1 MAHEVTM
8 PQMGYDMTEGTINE
22 WRVNEGDQ
30 VSRGDVIA
38 SIATDKADID
48 IEAYADGVLRKIVV
62 QPGQT
67 VAVGTVIAWIGD
79 ADEEVPDAGGGGEQK
94 EEAAPRQESRTAARR
109 ERGAAVADEEE
120 GAGEPEQAAAQSRG
134 ESPSGAS
141 AGQPTEDRGTA
152 GGVAPAGEKEESAH
166 QPKAKQDDQQAGGEL
181 AVPEQ
186 RHTAE
191 PSPPEADDG
200 PSGNGRVK
208 ASPYARKRAAELGV
222 DLGGIR
228 GSGPGGRIVAQDVE
242 RALEASAQRK
252 PAGKE
257 PEDEQAAAKPA
268 AKAGEESPPKPAAA
282 QGEPAKAGAPQVSAG
297 DDPYSEEEPS
307 RLRRALARAMV
318 EAKTTVPHF
327 YLTVDV
333 DAEPLL
339 RLRAEVNEL
348 GPETPKLSVTDLLVR
363 ACALT
368 LQSHPQLNASWIDG
382 TVRRYERSNVAVAV
396 ALADGLIAPTL
407 RNVDGMSMRELAE
420 RLHDLVART
429 KSNRLRQE
437 ELSGGHMAVSN
448 LGMFGIEEF
457 AAIITPPQSSVLAV
471 GGVRDTPVV
480 VDGAVRPGKRMRM
493 TLAVDHRVTD
503 GAQGAEALARIRWL
517 LEHPAALLV

>member
-22 WRVNEGDQ
+22 WRVKEGDR
-30 VSRGDVIA
+30 VSRGDTIA

-48 IEAYADGVLRKIVV
+48 IEAYADGVLRKIIA

-67 VAVGTVIAWIGD
+67 VAVGTVIAWIG
-79 ADEEVPDAGGGGEQK
+79 EEGEEIPAAGAAAAASSQNGGGEQPK
-94 EEAAPRQESRTAARR
+94 EGAEDRTGSRTATRR
-109 ERGAAVADEEE
+109 QRTGDAAAEK
-120 GAGEPEQAAAQSRG
+120 GAGEPEQAAAESRAG
-134 ESPSGAS
+134 SPSGA
-141 AGQPTEDRGTA
+141 ATGQPSGDSGPDA
-152 GGVAPAGEKEESAH
+152 AAPA
-166 QPKAKQDDQQAGGEL
+166 PAKPGDGDAAQAPGGEL
-181 AVPEQ
+181 AVPDQ
-186 RHTAE
+186 AATAD
-191 PSPPEADDG
+191 A

-222 DLGGIR
+222 DLGSVQ

-242 RALEASAQRK
+242 RALAAGAEK
-252 PAGKE
+252 PAGSQQTGAE
-257 PEDEQAAAKPA
+257 AKPVEP
-268 AKAGEESPPKPAAA
+268 GA
-282 QGEPAKAGAPQVSAG
+282 QPAPQPVSAG
-297 DDPYSEEEPS
+297 DDPYTDAEPS

-333 DAEPLL
+333 DAAPLL
-339 RLRAEVNEL
+339 RLRAEVNSL
-348 GPETPKLSVTDLLVR
+348 GPEAPRLSVNDLIVR

-368 LQSHPQLNASWIDG
+368 LQTHPQLNAAWIDG
-382 TVRRYERSNVAVAV
+382 RMRRFQRSNVSVAV

-407 RNVDGMSMRELAE
+407 RNLDGISMRELAE
-420 RLHDLVART
+420 RLHDLVARA

-448 LGMFGIEEF
+448 LGMFGIEQF
-457 AAIITPPQSSVLAV
+457 SAIITPPQSSVLAV
-471 GGVRDTPVV
+471 GAVRDEPVV
-480 VDGAVRPGKRMRM
+480 VDGRIEPGKRMRLN
-493 TLAVDHRVTD
+493 LAVDHRVTD

>member
-22 WRVNEGDQ
+22 WRVKEGDP

-48 IEAYADGVLRKIVV
+48 IEAYADGVLRRIVV

-67 VAVGTVIAWIGD
+67 VPVGTVIAWIGE
-79 ADEEVPDAGGGGEQK
+79 ADEEVPAGGGSEPPA
-94 EEAAPRQESRTAARR
+94 EAKPEAQPNGKLRAAQPESRTATRR

-120 GAGEPEQAAAQSRG
+120 GAGEPEQAAAQARG
-134 ESPSGAS
+134 GSPSGAA

-152 GGVAPAGEKEESAH
+152 GGGAPAEAPQDSAPP
-166 QPKAKQDDQQAGGEL
+166 PKAAEEKGGGEL
-181 AVPEQ
+181 AVPEPPS
-186 RHTAE
+186 TAQ
-191 PSPPEADDG
+191 PPPEGEA

-222 DLGGIR
+222 DLAAVR

-242 RALEASAQRK
+242 RALSEGAHK
-252 PAGKE
+252 PGA
-257 PEDEQAAAKPA
+257 PAKPA
-268 AKAGEESPPKPAAA
+268 EAR
-282 QGEPAKAGAPQVSAG
+282 QGEAAPADAKPPEGKHAERAPAPVSA
-297 DDPYSEEEPS
+297 DDDAYTDEEPS

-348 GPETPKLSVTDLLVR
+348 GPESPRLSVTDLIVR

-368 LQSHPQLNASWIDG
+368 LQSHRQLNAAWIDG
-382 TVRRYERSNVAVAV
+382 RVRRFERSNVAVAV

-407 RNVDGMSMRELAE
+407 RNLDGLSMRQLAE
-420 RLHDLVART
+420 RLHDLVARA

-457 AAIITPPQSSVLAV
+457 AAIITPPQSCVLAV
-471 GGVRDTPVV
+471 GAVRDTAVV
-480 VDGAVRPGKRMRM
+480 NDGSVKPGKRMRM

-503 GAQGAEALARIRWL
+503 GAQGADALARIKWL

>member
-22 WRVNEGDQ
+22 WRVKEGDP
-30 VSRGDVIA
+30 VSRGDTIA

-48 IEAYADGVLRKIVV
+48 IEAYADGVLRKIIV

-67 VAVGTVIAWIGD
+67 VAVGTVIAWIGEADEDVPESGEPDKAAAASRAEKQESAPAPPKAD
-79 ADEEVPDAGGGGEQK
+79 ADNGGG
-94 EEAAPRQESRTAARR
+94 TA
-109 ERGAAVADEEE
+109 
-120 GAGEPEQAAAQSRG
+120 
-134 ESPSGAS
+134 
-141 AGQPTEDRGTA
+141 
-152 GGVAPAGEKEESAH
+152 EKT
-166 QPKAKQDDQQAGGEL
+166 GGEL

-186 RHTAE
+186 RRAAA
-191 PSPPEADDG
+191 SPTEGDVDAAPG
-200 PSGNGRVK
+200 GNGRVK

-222 DLGGIR
+222 DLAGVR

-242 RALEASAQRK
+242 KALEAGATPAKGKAEAQAKPDTSAEQ
-252 PAGKE
+252 
-257 PEDEQAAAKPA
+257 PEAEAAPPEKPA
-268 AKAGEESPPKPAAA
+268 AKPQQAAA
-282 QGEPAKAGAPQVSAG
+282 AAKAPQQPAPVSAG
-297 DDPYSEEEPS
+297 DDPYSDTEPS

-339 RLRAEVNEL
+339 RLRAEVNQL
-348 GPETPKLSVTDLLVR
+348 GPETPKLSVTDLIVR
-363 ACALT
+363 ACAMT
-368 LQSHPQLNASWIDG
+368 LQSHAQLNAAWIDG
-382 TVRRYERSNVAVAV
+382 TMRRFERSNVSVAV
-396 ALADGLIAPTL
+396 ALSDGLIAPTL
-407 RNVDGMSMRELAE
+407 RNLDGISMRELAE
-420 RLHDLVART
+420 RLHDLVARA

-457 AAIITPPQSSVLAV
+457 AAIITPPQSAVLAV
-471 GGVRDTPVV
+471 GAVRDTPVV
-480 VDGAVRPGKRMRM
+480 VDGAVKPGKRMRM

-503 GAQGAEALARIRWL
+503 GAQGAEALDRIKWL

>member
-8 PQMGYDMTEGTINE
+8 PQMGYDMTEGTVNE
-22 WRVNEGDQ
+22 WRVKEGDR
-30 VSRGDVIA
+30 VARGDVIA

-62 QPGQT
+62 GPGRT
-67 VAVGTVIAWIGD
+67 VPVGTVIAWIGEP
-79 ADEEVPDAGGGGEQK
+79 DEAVPGDGDGSAPAQPAAKAGDEPERETGGSAQ
-94 EEAAPRQESRTAARR
+94 AAGSPTAARR
-109 ERGAAVADEEE
+109 ERGSE
-120 GAGEPEQAAAQSRG
+120 GARQSK
-134 ESPSGAS
+134 
-141 AGQPTEDRGTA
+141 
-152 GGVAPAGEKEESAH
+152 PAGEKGG
-166 QPKAKQDDQQAGGEL
+166 GGEL
-181 AVPEQ
+181 AVPDQ
-186 RHTAE
+186 SSRAE
-191 PSPPEADDG
+191 APPEEVDAG
-200 PSGNGRVK
+200 PSGNGRLK

-222 DLGGIR
+222 DLSAVQ

-242 RALEASAQRK
+242 RALAEGATPPAQPKADIEKAPATATSRPEPEAATAPSHPKPEAASAPTS
-252 PAGKE
+252 PAR
-257 PEDEQAAAKPA
+257 APA
-268 AKAGEESPPKPAAA
+268 AP
-282 QGEPAKAGAPQVSAG
+282 VSAE
-297 DDPYSEEEPS
+297 DDPYTDAEPS

-333 DAEPLL
+333 DAEALL

-348 GPETPKLSVTDLLVR
+348 GPETPKLSVTDLIVR

-368 LQSHPQLNASWIDG
+368 LQSHAQLNAAWIDG
-382 TVRRYERSNVAVAV
+382 NVRYFERSNVSVAV

-407 RNVDGMSMRELAE
+407 RNIDRMSMRELAE
-420 RLHDLVART
+420 RLHDLTARA

-480 VDGAVRPGKRMRM
+480 AEGAVRPGKRMRM

-503 GAQGAEALARIRWL
+503 GAQGAEALSRIRWL

>member
-1 MAHEVTM
+1 VAHEVTM

-22 WRVNEGDQ
+22 WRVKEGDP
-30 VSRGDVIA
+30 VTRGDTLA

-67 VAVGTVIAWIGD
+67 VPVGTVIAWIGEP
-79 ADEEVPDAGGGGEQK
+79 DEDVPDSGGSNGSAGGGNK
-94 EEAAPRQESRTAARR
+94 AAEAPP
-109 ERGAAVADEEE
+109 AD
-120 GAGEPEQAAAQSRG
+120 AEQAAAQTRA
-134 ESPSGAS
+134 ESPSGAA
-141 AGQPTEDRGTA
+141 AGQPQEDRGTQ
-152 GGVAPAGEKEESAH
+152 GGVAPQGEADEAEAPKPNAEGGAKPES
-166 QPKAKQDDQQAGGEL
+166 AGGEL

-186 RHTAE
+186 PGTPDA
-191 PSPPEADDG
+191 PSQTDAA

-222 DLGGIR
+222 DLTGVR

-242 RALEASAQRK
+242 RALSEGAKQPEK
-252 PAGKE
+252 PA
-257 PEDEQAAAKPA
+257 PQQTAAAAPQQQKPSGA
-268 AKAGEESPPKPAAA
+268 E
-282 QGEPAKAGAPQVSAG
+282 APQVSAE
-297 DDPYSEEEPS
+297 DDPYSEAEPS
-307 RLRRALARAMV
+307 RLRRAVARAMV

-339 RLRAEVNEL
+339 RLRGEINNI
-348 GPETPKLSVTDLLVR
+348 GPETPKFSVTDLLVR

-368 LQSHPQLNASWIDG
+368 LQSHPQLNAAWVDG
-382 TVRRYERSNVAVAV
+382 KVRHFERSNVSVAV
-396 ALADGLIAPTL
+396 ALTDGLIAPTL
-407 RNVDGMSMRELAE
+407 RNLDGLSMREVAE
-420 RLHDLVART
+420 RLHDLISRA

-448 LGMFGIEEF
+448 LGMFGIEQF
-457 AAIITPPQSSVLAV
+457 SAIITPPQSSVLAV
-471 GGVRDTPVV
+471 GGVRDEPVV
-480 VDGAVRPGKRMRM
+480 VDGQIKPGKRMRM

>member
-22 WRVNEGDQ
+22 WRVKEGDP
-30 VSRGDVIA
+30 VSRGDAIA

-67 VAVGTVIAWIGD
+67 VPVGTVIAWIGA
-79 ADEEVPDAGGGGEQK
+79 ADEEIPDSSGSNGAAGKQAEAAQTAG
-94 EEAAPRQESRTAARR
+94 EEAEQRTGSRTAARR
-109 ERGAAVADEEE
+109 QSTAAVREPEA
-120 GAGEPEQAAAQSRG
+120 GAGEPEKATAESRA
-134 ESPSGAS
+134 ESPSGAA
-141 AGQPTEDRGTA
+141 AGQPAEDRGTQ
-152 GGVAPAGEKEESAH
+152 GGVAPPAAGDE
-166 QPKAKQDDQQAGGEL
+166 QAEAPAPAARGGGSPGGEL
-181 AVPEQ
+181 AVPAPAGAPGV
-186 RHTAE
+186 AE
-191 PSPPEADDG
+191 GDGG

-222 DLGGIR
+222 DLAAVQ

-242 RALEASAQRK
+242 RALTESAKQ
-252 PAGKE
+252 P
-257 PEDEQAAAKPA
+257 AAKPG
-268 AKAGEESPPKPAAA
+268 KAAA
-282 QGEPAKAGAPQVSAG
+282 APQAPEKAAAPAVSAG
-297 DDPYSEEEPS
+297 DDPYTDEVPS

-327 YLTVDV
+327 YLTSDV

-339 RLRAEVNEL
+339 RLRAEINSI
-348 GPETPKLSVTDLLVR
+348 GPETPKFSVTDLIVR

-368 LQSHPQLNASWIDG
+368 LQTHPQLNAAWIDG
-382 TVRRYERSNVAVAV
+382 NIRRFERSNVSIAV
-396 ALADGLIAPTL
+396 ALTDGLIAPTL
-407 RNVDGMSMRELAE
+407 RNLDGLSMRETAE
-420 RLHDLVART
+420 RLHDLTSRA

-448 LGMFGIEEF
+448 LGMFGIEQF
-457 AAIITPPQSSVLAV
+457 SAIITPPQSSVLAV
-471 GGVRDTPVV
+471 GAVRDEPVV
-480 VDGAVRPGKRMRM
+480 ADGQIRPGKRMRLN
-493 TLAVDHRVTD
+493 LAVDHRVTD
-503 GAQGAEALARIRWL
+503 GAQGAEALARIKWL

>member
-22 WRVNEGDQ
+22 WRVKEGDP
-30 VSRGDVIA
+30 VSRGDTIA

-79 ADEEVPDAGGGGEQK
+79 ADEDVP
-94 EEAAPRQESRTAARR
+94 ESA
-109 ERGAAVADEEE
+109 
-120 GAGEPEQAAAQSRG
+120 EPGKAAAASRA
-134 ESPSGAS
+134 ESPSGAA
-141 AGQPTEDRGTA
+141 AGQLTEDRGTG
-152 GGVAPAGEKEESAH
+152 GGVAPAEEKQESAPPP
-166 QPKAKQDDQQAGGEL
+166 PKDEAGDGGGTAAKSGGEL

-186 RHTAE
+186 GSAAAPAIEGDVDTA
-191 PSPPEADDG
+191 PG
-200 PSGNGRVK
+200 GNGRVK

-222 DLGGIR
+222 DLAGVR

-242 RALEASAQRK
+242 KALEAGAK
-252 PAGKE
+252 PAKDKAEAQEQPE
-257 PEDEQAAAKPA
+257 PRAEQPKAESDAEQPESEAAPPEKSAAKPQQAAAAA
-268 AKAGEESPPKPAAA
+268 AKAPQPA
-282 QGEPAKAGAPQVSAG
+282 PVSAG
-297 DDPYSEEEPS
+297 DDPYSDTEPS

-339 RLRAEVNEL
+339 RLRAEVNQL
-348 GPETPKLSVTDLLVR
+348 GPESPKLSVTDLIVR
-363 ACALT
+363 ACAMT
-368 LQSHPQLNASWIDG
+368 LQSHPQLNAAWIDG
-382 TVRRYERSNVAVAV
+382 TMRRFERSNVSVAV
-396 ALADGLIAPTL
+396 ALSDGLIAPTL
-407 RNVDGMSMRELAE
+407 RNLDGISMRELAE
-420 RLHDLVART
+420 RLHDLVARA

-457 AAIITPPQSSVLAV
+457 AAIITPPQSAVLAV
-471 GGVRDTPVV
+471 GAVRDTPVV
-480 VDGAVRPGKRMRM
+480 VDGAVKPGKRMRM

-503 GAQGAEALARIRWL
+503 GAQGAEALDRVKWL

>member
-22 WRVNEGDQ
+22 WRVKEGEP
-30 VSRGDVIA
+30 VARGDAIA

-62 QPGQT
+62 GPGQT
-67 VAVGTVIAWIGD
+67 VPVGTVIAWIGD
-79 ADEEVPDAGGGGEQK
+79 A
-94 EEAAPRQESRTAARR
+94 
-109 ERGAAVADEEE
+109 EEE
-120 GAGEPEQAAAQSRG
+120 IPE
-134 ESPSGAS
+134 SGGDG
-141 AGQPTEDRGTA
+141 GQPSEDRGTEKGA
-152 GGVAPAGEKEESAH
+152 APAAESEESAPP
-166 QPKAKQDDQQAGGEL
+166 PKAGGDEKDEGEERDAGAAGGEL
-181 AVPEQ
+181 AVPPPPQGETT
-186 RHTAE
+186 HAE
-191 PSPPEADDG
+191 PAAEEA

-208 ASPYARKRAAELGV
+208 ASPYARKRAAGLGV
-222 DLGGIR
+222 DLSGVR

-242 RALEASAQRK
+242 RALGE
-252 PAGKE
+252 G
-257 PEDEQAAAKPA
+257 AKAPA
-268 AKAGEESPPKPAAA
+268 AEDKQPAAA
-282 QGEPAKAGAPQVSAG
+282 RSGAAAPAAGVSAG
-297 DDPYSEEEPS
+297 DDPYTEEEPS

-339 RLRAEVNEL
+339 RLREEINSI
-348 GPETPKLSVTDLLVR
+348 GPETPKFSVTDLLVR

-368 LQSHPQLNASWIDG
+368 LQSHPQLNASWVDG
-382 TVRRYERSNVAVAV
+382 KVRRYRRSNVSVAV
-396 ALADGLIAPTL
+396 ALSDGLIAPTL
-407 RNVDGMSMRELAE
+407 RDIDGMSMRELAE
-420 RLHDLVART
+420 KLHDMTGRA

-437 ELSGGHMAVSN
+437 ELSGGHMALSN
-448 LGMFGIEEF
+448 LGMFGIEDF

-471 GGVRDTPVV
+471 GGVRDEAVV

-493 TLAVDHRVTD
+493 TMAIDHRVTD
-503 GAQGAEALARIRWL
+503 GAQGAEALGRIRWL

>member
-22 WRVNEGDQ
+22 WRVKEGDA
-30 VSRGDVIA
+30 VARGDTIA

-67 VAVGTVIAWIGD
+67 VPVGTVIAWIGD
-79 ADEEVPDAGGGGEQK
+79 AGEDVPDGEPAGAAGSPDDATENDSAKPSSSQK
-94 EEAAPRQESRTAARR
+94 KKKDDEAAESPAEPEKAAAESRA
-109 ERGAAVADEEE
+109 
-120 GAGEPEQAAAQSRG
+120 
-134 ESPSGAS
+134 ESPSGAET
-141 AGQPTEDRGTA
+141 GQPTDDA
-152 GGVAPAGEKEESAH
+152 AQAPK
-166 QPKAKQDDQQAGGEL
+166 PKADAKPESPGGEL
-181 AVPEQ
+181 AVPGA
-186 RHTAE
+186 AE
-191 PSPPEADDG
+191 AAAHGDVP
-200 PSGNGRVK
+200 PSGNGRIK

-222 DLGGIR
+222 DLTGVS

-242 RALEASAQRK
+242 RALSAGAQK
-252 PAGKE
+252 QE
-257 PEDEQAAAKPA
+257 KPA
-268 AKAGEESPPKPAAA
+268 ATERKGGAPAPEAA
-282 QGEPAKAGAPQVSAG
+282 PAAPQVSAK

-318 EAKTTVPHF
+318 EAKTTIPHF

-333 DAEPLL
+333 DAGPLL
-339 RLRAEVNEL
+339 RLRTEINGI
-348 GPETPKLSVTDLLVR
+348 GPETPKFSVTDLIVR

-368 LQSHPQLNASWIDG
+368 LQTHPSLNAAWIDG
-382 TVRRYERSNVAVAV
+382 KVRRFERSNVAVAV

-407 RNVDGMSMRELAE
+407 RNLDGISMRQTAE
-420 RLHDLVART
+420 RLHDLVSRA
-429 KSNRLRQE
+429 KSNRLKQE

-448 LGMFGIEEF
+448 LGMFGIEQF
-457 AAIITPPQSSVLAV
+457 SAIITPPQSSVLAV
-471 GGVRDTPVV
+471 GGVRDEPVV
-480 VDGAVRPGKRMRM
+480 VEGVVRPGKRMRM

-503 GAQGAEALARIRWL
+503 GAQGAEALERIRWL

>member
-22 WRVNEGDQ
+22 WRVSEGDQ
-30 VSRGDVIA
+30 VSRGDVLA

-67 VAVGTVIAWIGD
+67 VPVGTVIAWIGE
-79 ADEEVPDAGGGGEQK
+79 ADEEIADAGGGDGQQK
-94 EEAAPRQESRTAARR
+94 PAERAA
-109 ERGAAVADEEE
+109 EE
-120 GAGEPEQAAAQSRG
+120 GAGEPERAAAQSRA
-134 ESPSGAS
+134 ESPSGAA

-152 GGVAPAGEKEESAH
+152 GGVAPADEKEEGAPP
-166 QPKAKQDDQQAGGEL
+166 PKAEQEDQQAGGEL

-186 RHTAE
+186 RRTAE
-191 PSPPEADDG
+191 PPPEADG
-200 PSGNGRVK
+200 APSGNGRVK

-222 DLGGIR
+222 DLAGVH

-242 RALEASAQRK
+242 RALEASAERK

-257 PEDEQAAAKPA
+257 AQAEAQPAKPSA
-268 AKAGEESPPKPAAA
+268 AKAGAAEPAAP
-282 QGEPAKAGAPQVSAG
+282 QREPARAGAAQVSAD
-297 DDPYSEEEPS
+297 DDPYSEAEPS

-382 TVRRYERSNVAVAV
+382 KVRRYERSNVAVAV

-407 RNVDGMSMRELAE
+407 RNLDGMSMRELAE
-420 RLHDLVART
+420 RLHDLISRT

-480 VDGAVRPGKRMRM
+480 VDGVVKPGKRMRM

>member
-22 WRVNEGDQ
+22 WRVKEGDP
-30 VSRGDVIA
+30 VARGDVIA

-48 IEAYADGVLRKIVV
+48 IEAYADGVLRRIVV
-62 QPGQT
+62 GPGQT
-67 VAVGTVIAWIGD
+67 VSVGTVIAWIG
-79 ADEEVPDAGGGGEQK
+79 APDEEVPSGDGAAGPTPPAAAGEK
-94 EEAAPRQESRTAARR
+94 PKSEAAESPPSAGARTATRR
-109 ERGAAVADEEE
+109 ERAGATAAGGRGDSTETGPDVETEGQATASAPEAATGDGEDVEGQAPRGG
-120 GAGEPEQAAAQSRG
+120 GAGA
-134 ESPSGAS
+134 
-141 AGQPTEDRGTA
+141 
-152 GGVAPAGEKEESAH
+152 
-166 QPKAKQDDQQAGGEL
+166 
-181 AVPEQ
+181 
-186 RHTAE
+186 
-191 PSPPEADDG
+191 G
-200 PSGNGRVK
+200 PSGNGRLK

-222 DLGGIR
+222 DLAAVR

-242 RALEASAQRK
+242 RALAEGAPK
-252 PAGKE
+252 PQPAKAT
-257 PEDEQAAAKPA
+257 QAAEAATPPA
-268 AKAGEESPPKPAAA
+268 APPPQPAQAPAAA
-282 QGEPAKAGAPQVSAG
+282 PPVSAE
-297 DDPYSEEEPS
+297 DDPYTESEPS

-333 DAEPLL
+333 DAEALL
-339 RLRAEVNEL
+339 RLRAEVNAL
-348 GPETPKLSVTDLLVR
+348 GPEAPKLSVTDLIVR

-368 LQSHPQLNASWIDG
+368 LQSHPQLNAAWIDG
-382 TVRRYERSNVAVAV
+382 KVRHFERSNVSVAV

-407 RNVDGMSMRELAE
+407 RNIDRMSMRELAE
-420 RLHDLVART
+420 RLHDLTARA

-437 ELSGGHMAVSN
+437 EISGGHMAVSN

-480 VDGAVRPGKRMRM
+480 LDGAVRAGQRMRM

-503 GAQGAEALARIRWL
+503 GAQGAEALARVRWL